1 MSHTS
6 IPINRNIHTYQPKPI
21 YLSLGTYI
29 PFAEAE
35 GGLEGV
41 GAVLLGG
48 EHTAGGGYVLST
60 RGSHGCGDA

>member
-6 IPINRNIHTYQPKPI
+6 IPIDRNIYTYRPKPI

-29 PFAEAE
+29 PFAGED

-48 EHTAGGGYVLST
+48 EHTAGGGYVLAT
-60 RGSHGCGDA
+60 GGSHGCGDA